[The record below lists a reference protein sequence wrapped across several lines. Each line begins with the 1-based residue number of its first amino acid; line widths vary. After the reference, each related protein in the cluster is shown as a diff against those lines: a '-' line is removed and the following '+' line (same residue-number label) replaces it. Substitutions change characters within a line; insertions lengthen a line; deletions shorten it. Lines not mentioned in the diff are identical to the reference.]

1 MITLLQGKMRLALS
15 SYSSLRSLS
24 QFKPAIECIKRGIYV
39 VVPERA
45 LNLNTWREVEVLVCG
60 NPTFD
65 IADWKNHTHYSGYSS
80 DDDVI
85 KTFWKVMESLTDE
98 EKSMFCRFVWG
109 RSRLPAKGQ
118 AWTTN
123 FHITKRGDVNA
134 LPQAHTCFNSLELP
148 PYGDEKRLRE
158 KLLLA
163 CHYGVVGILNT

>member
-1 MITLLQGKMRLALS
+1 M
-15 SYSSLRSLS
+15 
-24 QFKPAIECIKRGIYV
+24 

-98 EKSMFCRFVWG
+98 EKSMFVRFVWG
-109 RSRLPAKGQ
+109 RSRLPARGQ

-148 PYGDEKRLRE
+148 PYGSEKLLRE
-158 KLLLA
+158 KILLA